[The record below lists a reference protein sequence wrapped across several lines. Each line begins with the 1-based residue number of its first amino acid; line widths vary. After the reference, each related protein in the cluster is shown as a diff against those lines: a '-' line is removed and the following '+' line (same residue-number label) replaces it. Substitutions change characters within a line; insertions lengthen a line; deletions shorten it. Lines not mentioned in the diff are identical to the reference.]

1 MNIIEYYYNEDNKNL
16 YIEFST
22 DDDEDIFYRVLEL
35 SKRDIEY
42 YSPTIIDD
50 INLNDIDNDF
60 IIDLI
65 TEYLKENDSP
75 EQQTL

>member
-35 SKRDIEY
+35 NKKDIEY
-42 YSPTIIDD
+42 YSPTIINDV
-50 INLNDIDNDF
+50 NLNNIDEDF
-60 IIDLI
+60 IIELI
-65 TEYLKENDSP
+65 TEYLKDNDSP

>member
-35 SKRDIEY
+35 NKRDIEY
-42 YSPTIIDD
+42 YSPTIIDN
-50 INLNDIDNDF
+50 INLNDIDDDF
-60 IIDLI
+60 IVELI
-65 TEYLKENDSP
+65 TEYLKDNDSP

>member
-35 SKRDIEY
+35 NKRDIEY

-50 INLNDIDNDF
+50 INLNDIDSDF
-60 IIDLI
+60 IVDLI
-65 TEYLKENDSP
+65 TEYLKDNDSP

>member
-35 SKRDIEY
+35 TKKDIEY
-42 YSPTIIDD
+42 YSPTIIIDV
-50 INLNDIDNDF
+50 NLNDIDDDF
-60 IIDLI
+60 IIELI
-65 TEYLKENDSP
+65 TEYLKDNDSP